1 MTDTND
7 NDLGHHTVDFTG
19 LILGFSSAA
28 LYYLGEAP
36 IGDQPAGEKNLPLA
50 KQNIDIIDLLR
61 TKSKGNLEPQ
71 ETKLLDQILTDLKL
85 KYASLQNG

>member
-1 MTDTND
+1 MADIKD

-36 IGDQPAGEKNLPLA
+36 IGDQPAGEKNFPLA

-61 TKSKGNLEPQ
+61 SKTKGNLEAQ
-71 ETKLLDQILTDLKL
+71 EAKLLDQILADLKI
-85 KYASLQNG
+85 KYSSLQNT